1 MPLPPPPADAL
12 ISTGYPTASAKARAS
27 STRSTTPSEP
37 GTVGTPQ
44 AVMVS
49 RAAALLPMRSMHSG
63 DGPMNTRSFSAQA
76 RAKSAFS
83 AKKP

>member
-1 MPLPPPPADAL
+1 MSTETDILGEGAPLTV
-12 ISTGYPTASAKARAS
+12 SMQ
-27 STRSTTPSEP
+27 PSEP

-44 AVMVS
+44 AFMVS
-49 RAAALLPMRSMHSG
+49 RAADLSPMRSMHSG
-63 DGPMNTRSFSAQA
+63 EGPMNTMSLSMQA

>member
-1 MPLPPPPADAL
+1 MQ
-12 ISTGYPTASAKARAS
+12 
-27 STRSTTPSEP
+27 PSEP

-44 AVMVS
+44 DFMVS
-49 RAAALLPMRSMHSG
+49 RAMLLSPMRSMQSAA
-63 DGPMNTRSFSAQA
+63 GPMNTRSLSTQA

>member
-1 MPLPPPPADAL
+1 M
-12 ISTGYPTASAKARAS
+12 STGYPTCSAKAAAS
-27 STRSTTPSEP
+27 STVSRQPSLP

-44 AVMVS
+44 LFMVS
-49 RAAALLPMRSMHSG
+49 RALDLSPIDSMHSAA
-63 DGPMNTRSFSAQA
+63 GPMNTRSLSAQA